1 MSNMHLGRREG
12 KGTLIIGNE
21 CNRTIKHPGLCA
33 FQMFACR
40 FLPDMRFSKDG
51 TPFTDHPVAASH
63 CLSITIVN
71 GILINQPFD
80 INRIDTKDHF

>member
-1 MSNMHLGRREG
+1 MHLGRREG

-21 CNRTIKHPGLCA
+21 CNRTIKHPGLRA
-33 FQMFACR
+33 FQMFACL
-40 FLPDMRFSKDG
+40 FLPNMRFSKDG

-71 GILINQPFD
+71 GIPINQPFD
-80 INRIDTKDHF
+80 MNRIDTKDHF